1 MKTSSLSPTRSRR
14 RQRSRNRFKEK
25 PLEIRPTTIPIN
37 HRRAKWGI
45 GIGMAL
51 LALVALMAL
60 IQAIG

>member
-1 MKTSSLSPTRSRR
+1 MKTSSLSPIRSRR

-25 PLEIRPTTIPIN
+25 PLEVRSTTIPIN

-45 GIGMAL
+45 GLGMAL
-51 LALVALMAL
+51 LAFIALIAL